1 MLLTI
6 YIERVNPGEFGVAQ
20 PWNYLFRKSFWNHR
34 RSSTIEPSDLDLK
47 EHHPRL
53 QDTSNDQV
61 NDTHHWIQLTSLM
74 NVKSPSL
81 AINHLT
87 KKFGKLQAVSDLSL
101 DFYEGEVCSLL
112 GHNGA
117 GKTTTTFILVGML
130 EPTSGSVTVQ
140 GMDNREHIQE
150 VRKLLGFCPQ
160 YEYEY
165 RIFMDKQE
173 TCDSRHVTRF
183 IREHVKNAVL
193 ERGSAS
199 ELVYGIKRDES
210 NKIERLINALDQ
222 HRQSIGINSYGLSM
236 TTIEDVF
243 LNVLPTPEEIQSTLL
258 QNDRIIDA
266 QVTLLP
272 SIYNPQTIVTYSNN
286 NESYVPQRLLNYLI
300 NAGAIVDEISNDNV
314 LEYILPKYYQSEDA
328 FVNQY
333 KMGFASYND
342 PTAQSPILKFNTYF
356 STVNY
361 HTMPTSLGIAVTNL
375 FQFYANSSAKSIVT
389 TNQPIAKTV
398 TVLTAQARAFQNLLC
413 FDSLPVSIGATANS
427 KTQSEVYIYR
437 NTEETGYFFL
447 MFLMYS
453 LASLPFIY
461 TFSFGVK
468 RELIGVINFFLL
480 NVLIC
485 FADMILSFL
494 ATVAQEKGSSN
505 QNGTTAGATAVT
517 TIRWILSG
525 LLPTVNLKHAL
536 SNIRLRSNRDCI
548 KSFNSIMGTNYAF
561 DEPWMSVYE
570 PDEDVRIERESILKE
585 YEQSTS
591 TVILV
596 RDLVKQFTKR
606 KEKSLTRRIYTAVD
620 HLNFRVSTRS
630 CFGLL
635 GANGAGKTTTF
646 RILIDNIKPTSGE
659 IIINGKNI
667 SKMKRDLEIGFCPQ
681 FDWLVDGL
689 NVTETVILFASGGNK
704 RKLSAVIAFMANPAL
719 VFLDEPTTGL
729 DAAAKRK
736 LWAVIRSARDI
747 GITIIMTSHSMEEC
761 EALCTR
767 IGIMKLGQF
776 MCLGNLQHLKNRF
789 GDGYAVQVKVS
800 IDKVQKIKDDLTSF
814 FPEIEIQDQHDGM
827 LFCNIPFS
835 STSSSPLKDKNA
847 TTSTFNLVR
856 IFAMLNA
863 QKNQK
868 LIESY
873 SLSQTTLEQIF
884 VRLAGDDE
892 DNIST
897 ISSNKEPLNQTE
909 AADESKLYYNQ

>member
-1 MLLTI
+1 
-6 YIERVNPGEFGVAQ
+6 
-20 PWNYLFRKSFWNHR
+20 
-34 RSSTIEPSDLDLK
+34 
-47 EHHPRL
+47 
-53 QDTSNDQV
+53 
-61 NDTHHWIQLTSLM
+61 
-74 NVKSPSL
+74 
-81 AINHLT
+81 
-87 KKFGKLQAVSDLSL
+87 
-101 DFYEGEVCSLL
+101 
-112 GHNGA
+112 
-117 GKTTTTFILVGML
+117 ML

-222 HRQSIGINSYGLSM
+222 HRQSIGINSYAEILSSFCRLIREEEKAEDSNHNPDN
-236 TTIEDVF
+236 TRQVLSNEGNSETICLTQERIHGVRLSFTRLWALLVKRWHVTRRRISF
-243 LNVLPTPEEIQSTLL
+243 LLGFFLLPIIFEIILVSVLPTPEEIQSTLL

-413 FDSLPVSIGATANS
+413 FDSLPVSVFNFLFCIIATLFISILIPTFIAERVNHSKDLQLLTNLKKRIYWLSNLIFDVSLCLILCSLLTIVLKIGATANS

-570 PDEDVRIERESILKE
+570 PGLGLQFIIFCLQILFWWLILAIIENFTNIKRACQRHCNKSNQLNDIFEFDDSHLDEDVRIERESILKE

-635 GANGAGKTTTF
+635 GVKDCFYLRYIYTSVIDILGANGAGKTTTF

-667 SKMKRDLEIGFCPQ
+667 SKMVENSYR
-681 FDWLVDGL
+681 
-689 NVTETVILFASGGNK
+689 
-704 RKLSAVIAFMANPAL
+704 
-719 VFLDEPTTGL
+719 
-729 DAAAKRK
+729 
-736 LWAVIRSARDI
+736 
-747 GITIIMTSHSMEEC
+747 
-761 EALCTR
+761 R
-767 IGIMKLGQF
+767 IK
-776 MCLGNLQHLKNRF
+776 
-789 GDGYAVQVKVS
+789 
-800 IDKVQKIKDDLTSF
+800 F
-814 FPEIEIQDQHDGM
+814 F
-827 LFCNIPFS
+827 S
-835 STSSSPLKDKNA
+835 
-847 TTSTFNLVR
+847 
-856 IFAMLNA
+856 
-863 QKNQK
+863 
-868 LIESY
+868 
-873 SLSQTTLEQIF
+873 
-884 VRLAGDDE
+884 
-892 DNIST
+892 
-897 ISSNKEPLNQTE
+897 
-909 AADESKLYYNQ
+909 